1 MHELSISISS
11 SSSETIGILGL
22 ILALAFYF
30 SFTKYQTPPSCDM
43 KRPENLSFSAY
54 YGIID
59 SENHFMTT
67 RADGCASRII
77 YESVLPPMILNSDH
91 SATSFMTLAGYG
103 TGKTLLRCEYFRSLS
118 KDDYLKLTILNKH
131 ITAYLD
137 RFLDE
142 RNETIMHCRT
152 KNCLVD
158 WSENEFAQLL
168 LSSLVTNFIDTYDT
182 HEHCGPDLSLDE
194 KVSLITIICYYY
206 NGKGTTRLEKFVNSF
221 LGKNQSSQY
230 KVDGEHLQQYKNRD
244 PQLFKHLEDDLNKF
258 SILDKNPERLG
269 LLVVI
274 LEVEGFQKR
283 SSAKHL
289 YGEYF
294 RDLVQFSSFIKTY
307 FKKTPVFVI
316 DGIDQNAHF
325 GGNGTK
331 RASFESFC
339 RSSVSPTILSMVMA
353 SHFHL
358 SLFYPKIDGVNI
370 EDFISRKD
378 KFPIH
383 TITWNTKFLI
393 NYAEYV
399 LQDMNKNANETR
411 CKAFPDFKTLVNY
424 SNWKNAEIIDKIR
437 TPRALHYFV
446 EKLIV
451 EMNGDASDAAEPF
464 RATFENVDNAYKQAL
479 KSSEKK
485 TDG

>member
-103 TGKTLLRCEYFRSLS
+103 TG
-118 KDDYLKLTILNKH
+118 
-131 ITAYLD
+131 
-137 RFLDE
+137 E
-142 RNETIMHCRT
+142 R
-152 KNCLVD
+152 
-158 WSENEFAQLL
+158 
-168 LSSLVTNFIDTYDT
+168 
-182 HEHCGPDLSLDE
+182 
-194 KVSLITIICYYY
+194 
-206 NGKGTTRLEKFVNSF
+206 
-221 LGKNQSSQY
+221 
-230 KVDGEHLQQYKNRD
+230 
-244 PQLFKHLEDDLNKF
+244 
-258 SILDKNPERLG
+258 
-269 LLVVI
+269 
-274 LEVEGFQKR
+274 FQKKA
-283 SSAKHL
+283 SVKHL
-289 YGEYF
+289 YGEHF
-294 RDLVQFSSFIKTY
+294 QDLVEFSSFIKTY

-316 DGIDQNAHF
+316 DGIDENVHF
-325 GGNGTK
+325 RANEINK
-331 RASFESFC
+331 ASFESFC
-339 RSSVSPTILSMVMA
+339 RSSVSASILSMVMA